1 MNKDSARRID
11 LAVAAVVMAFAA
23 ASTVHTGPQLWVFD
37 EDVIETAPPAGVAEP
52 PRLAANGIEPVAGAK

>member
-23 ASTVHTGPQLWVFD
+23 ASTVEPGPQMFVFD
-37 EDVIETAPPAGVAEP
+37 
-52 PRLAANGIEPVAGAK
+52 